1 MQRRAEVI
9 IFVMTLI
16 VTIGLCFLAN
26 SQNNVIVELRK
37 RNIDLEFVV
46 IENNLDLAESRKE
59 NANLGADE
67 YYYPVERPVITSGL
81 GLRVSPITGK
91 WSVHYGTDC
100 YSNITMN
107 VYAVQDGDVIN
118 HYPAPD
124 GFHKGHPIYGG
135 LIEITHVNGM
145 SRYAHMSETFVKEG
159 QEVKAGD
166 IIGTIGETGMARGK
180 HLHFTYLLDI
190 FGERNGN

>member
-1 MQRRAEVI
+1 MQNRGEIVI
-9 IFVMTLI
+9 FIMTLMI
-16 VTIGLCFLAN
+16 VIALSVLCN
-26 SQNNVIVELRK
+26 RQNNIIVELRK

-46 IENNLDLAESRKE
+46 IEKTMDLVESRKE

-67 YYYPVERPVITSGL
+67 YYYPVDSPVITSGL

-107 VYAVQDGDVIN
+107 VYAVQDGMVIN
-118 HYPAPD
+118 HFPAPD
-124 GFHKGHPIYGG
+124 GYHKGHPIYGG
-135 LIEITHVNGM
+135 LIEIKHINGM

-166 IIGTIGETGMARGK
+166 VIGTIGETGMAVGK

-190 FGERNGN
+190 FGGEK